1 MSITRRD
8 VEGSDLSSAFRNSV
22 TVVLDWGTTGFRAF
36 LVDREGSIVDAK
48 ESGQGIQSV
57 PKGEHAR
64 VLSGALAAW
73 RNEHGPLAIVAAGMI
88 GSRNGWLEMPYVP
101 TPAKAADFAGASCM
115 IDLPEGDRVMFL
127 PGLTDP
133 TAFPFPDVMRGEE
146 TQLVGFGLE
155 QDIVV
160 VLPGTHSKWAEI
172 RHGRIERFRT
182 FVTGEIFA
190 TLANHSFL
198 SKVATAEADHATDA
212 FAEGVALARD
222 DSGKAGGLLTRLF
235 AVRTG
240 WLAGKIA
247 PGEMKSRLSGL
258 VVGWEF
264 AEARAGGWFGDGDT
278 IAVVGDDELVEV
290 YETVARAFG
299 LELAAV
305 PADVAIHGALA
316 ISGRGRPQPA

>member
-1 MSITRRD
+1 M
-8 VEGSDLSSAFRNSV
+8 SSASRKSV
-22 TVVLDWGTTGFRAF
+22 TVVLDWGTTSFRAF

-48 ESGQGIQSV
+48 ESGQGIQFV

-64 VLSGALAAW
+64 ALSDTLAAW

-88 GSRNGWLEMPYVP
+88 GSRNGWLEIPYVP
-101 TPAKAADFAGASCM
+101 TPAKAADFAAASRT

-172 RHGRIERFRT
+172 RNGRIERFRT

-190 TLANHSFL
+190 TLANHSSL
-198 SKVATAEADHATDA
+198 SKVATAEADHGTDA

-222 DSGKAGGLLTRLF
+222 ESGKAGGLLTRLF
-235 AVRTG
+235 AARTG
-240 WLAGKIA
+240 WLAGKVA
-247 PGEMKSRLSGL
+247 PEEMKSRLSGL
-258 VVGWEF
+258 IVGWEF
-264 AEARAGGWFGDGDT
+264 AEARAGSWFTEGDT
-278 IAVVGDDELVEV
+278 IAVVGDDELVEA
-290 YETVARAFG
+290 YEVVAKAFG
-299 LELAAV
+299 MKLAPA
-305 PADVAIHGALA
+305 PADAAIRGALA
-316 ISGRGRPQPA
+316 ISGRDRRQPA